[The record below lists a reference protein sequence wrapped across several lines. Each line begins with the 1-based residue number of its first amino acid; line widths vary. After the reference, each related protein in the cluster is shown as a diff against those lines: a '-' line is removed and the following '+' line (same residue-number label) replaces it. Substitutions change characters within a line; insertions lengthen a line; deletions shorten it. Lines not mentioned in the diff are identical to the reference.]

1 MWYFASLTSKSSKQE
16 NRTWRFWTKRTVDVD
31 TLADEDERQTL
42 ESIRTSSG
50 NWENCKT
57 SQIMLYQITHPC
69 QNARIVI
76 GEWKSREIISSVAG
90 NWDDTE
96 EDAVDLRIRDPPPQC
111 LAMNTQMHEILI
123 IIKIWY
129 LLLISVGKEITSNC
143 WWILIASVYFFLYFV
158 TNINLQLIF
167 NLLHKIISALIIF
180 YMMNDCYAQSH
191 SDCFPRLVCFYIH
204 LFLIF
209 FSSYLSGCN
218 VTNIWRQSRNPATET
233 L

>member
-1 MWYFASLTSKSSKQE
+1 MPKC
-16 NRTWRFWTKRTVDVD
+16 
-31 TLADEDERQTL
+31 
-42 ESIRTSSG
+42 
-50 NWENCKT
+50 ENCDWWMK
-57 SQIMLYQITHPC
+57 Q
-69 QNARIVI
+69 
-76 GEWKSREIISSVAG
+76 SRNNFICSWELGWYWRRCCRFA
-90 NWDDTE
+90 DTW
-96 EDAVDLRIRDPPPQC
+96 PPPQC

-167 NLLHKIISALIIF
+167 NLLRKIISALIIF

-204 LFLIF
+204 LVLIF
-209 FSSYLSGCN
+209 FSSYRSGCN